1 MQMIDLVPSHI
12 NQGTY
17 GLIVTVPAQVGP
29 VSNPND
35 PAQVWQYGYRN
46 LPPLQAGYVRVTDTF
61 VDGTDGMTAVP
72 SVADMTQADYDAATQ
87 AAAQAAAIAQTA
99 ANTAAQQAASASYS
113 AAVAM
118 VVPLAQQYRALLREY
133 FGPGAETNAQVT
145 QAAVMGYFLQLDATK
160 TITAQQTA
168 DGAMLQTIFQVIE
181 PLANDGVT
189 LAPNTWSA
197 TFWNLIP

>member
-1 MQMIDLVPSHI
+1 MNEPMVNLATGKVEPLPDTLGPWS
-12 NQGTY
+12 NPG
-17 GLIVTVPAQVGP
+17 PAQ
-29 VSNPND
+29 
-35 PAQVWQYGYRN
+35 AYAYGYRN
-46 LPPLQAGYVRVTDTF
+46 RPSVAPGCVRVIESY
-61 VDGTDGMTAVP
+61 VDGTDGITASP
-72 SVADMTQADYDAATQ
+72 EIADMLQADYDAATQ